1 MNDEPKP
8 IHDSDRGSGR
18 EQAATVL
25 YAAASAQWIHSEQ
38 VRWTLLYNFLM
49 ASTVLLLAWTAVLAS
64 TQPHI
69 AKLIVLSALA
79 GGGFII
85 SLLWIALGLRASGF
99 VDTYREAGMCLEK
112 VVGRGLD
119 TPSGPFVRA
128 RLHRDALRRVKFC
141 SRHRVE
147 RLASSR
153 RVVYIVP
160 AAFTGIY
167 AVLLLLPFFIE
178 SPEAS
183 LVLRRLTPRWS
194 RRRCRHLK
202 RRGSARNGWTAE
214 GIGPEINTMGTGS
227 RKLQLARRHLD
238 RVLAAWTEPTDWDD
252 LSLYG
257 FYCLEA
263 ALEAAALHF
272 GLRTSKKHWEKVDLA
287 VDLHKKNE
295 LPDISDLLRD
305 LNDARKA
312 AAYGDVARPDLDA
325 EDIASQIEQYVD
337 AVAAVVA
344 AENGEE

>member
-1 MNDEPKP
+1 MYL
-8 IHDSDRGSGR
+8 DRMR
-18 EQAATVL
+18 EHEKRLGLGDLAVYTLCEQ
-25 YAAASAQWIHSEQ
+25 SAETRQ
-38 VRWTLLYNFLM
+38 
-49 ASTVLLLAWTAVLAS
+49 
-64 TQPHI
+64 
-69 AKLIVLSALA
+69 
-79 GGGFII
+79 GGFG
-85 SLLWIALGLRASGF
+85 GLRARTF
-99 VDTYREAGMCLEK
+99 ANITTA
-112 VVGRGLD
+112 VV
-119 TPSGPFVRA
+119 T
-128 RLHRDALRRVKFC
+128 
-141 SRHRVE
+141 
-147 RLASSR
+147 
-153 RVVYIVP
+153 
-160 AAFTGIY
+160 
-167 AVLLLLPFFIE
+167 
-178 SPEAS
+178 
-183 LVLRRLTPRWS
+183 
-194 RRRCRHLK
+194 
-202 RRGSARNGWTAE
+202 